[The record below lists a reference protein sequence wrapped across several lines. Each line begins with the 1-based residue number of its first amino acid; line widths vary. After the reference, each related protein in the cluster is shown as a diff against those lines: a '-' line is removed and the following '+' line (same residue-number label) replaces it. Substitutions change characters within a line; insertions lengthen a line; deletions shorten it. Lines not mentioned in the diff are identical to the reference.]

1 MVWYRVDDRGD
12 VDGDVDVDVDVD
24 GNVEHVGGEALL
36 SPPNPKPNPN
46 PNSNAGDHSWG
57 EPFHPFLVRHD
68 TLGVSNPNPGLFIH
82 YTYATIHSVRGGVCG
97 RVCLT
102 LTVC

>member
-1 MVWYRVDDRGD
+1 MLWYRVGDGGD
-12 VDGDVDVDVDVD
+12 VDGDGDVDVD
-24 GNVEHVGGEALL
+24 GNVEHVWGGAFL
-36 SPPNPKPNPN
+36 SPPNPK